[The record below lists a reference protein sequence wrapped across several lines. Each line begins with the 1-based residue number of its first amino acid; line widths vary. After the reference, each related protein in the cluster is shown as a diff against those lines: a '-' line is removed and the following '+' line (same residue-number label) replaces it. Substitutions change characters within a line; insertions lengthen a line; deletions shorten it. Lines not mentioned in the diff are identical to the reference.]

1 MEPDIAYVASLIGDK
16 ARSRMLTALM
26 SGKALTAT
34 ELALEGEITAQTA
47 SSHLSKL
54 VEGGLLSMR
63 KQGRHRYF
71 QLSDPAVAE
80 VIERMLTLSAT
91 RNLATVRTGP
101 NDPYLRQARIC
112 YDHLAGELGVRLFD
126 ALQQQRLLEIQ
137 GNDARL
143 TQAGEAF
150 FTGLGVDLCSLRQR
164 KRPLCRSCL
173 DWSERRN
180 HLAGTLGQW
189 ILDDALA
196 RQWFK
201 LRLDSR
207 VIEVNKVGARQFA
220 KRYGLADAEPSI
232 DCTTRYNPQALVQSK

>member
-26 SGKALTAT
+26 GGKALTAT

-47 SSHLSKL
+47 SSHLGKL

-91 RNLATVRTGP
+91 SSPAKVRTGP
-101 NDPYLRQARIC
+101 RDPHLRQARIC

-126 ALQQQRLLEIQ
+126 ALQQQGLLEIH
-137 GNDARL
+137 GDDARL
-143 TQAGEAF
+143 SQSGEIF
-150 FTGLGVDLCSLRQR
+150 FTGLGVNLSLLRQR
-164 KRPLCRSCL
+164 KRPMCKACL
-173 DWSERRN
+173 DWSERRS

-196 RQWFK
+196 QRWFV
-201 LRLDSR
+201 RRPDSR
-207 VIEVNKVGARQFA
+207 VIDVSDIGAKQFA
-220 KRYGLADAEPSI
+220 KRYGAS
-232 DCTTRYNPQALVQSK
+232 

>member
-26 SGKALTAT
+26 GGKALTAT

-47 SSHLSKL
+47 SSHLGKL

-71 QLSDPAVAE
+71 QLSDPAVAG
-80 VIERMLTLSAT
+80 VIERMLTLSVTSSPAK
-91 RNLATVRTGP
+91 VRTGP
-101 NDPYLRQARIC
+101 RDPHLRQARIC

-126 ALQQQRLLEIQ
+126 ALQQQGLLEIH
-137 GNDARL
+137 GDDARL
-143 TQAGEAF
+143 SQSGEIF
-150 FTGLGVDLCSLRQR
+150 FTGLGVNLSLLRQR
-164 KRPLCRSCL
+164 KRPMCKACL
-173 DWSERRN
+173 DWSERRS

-196 RQWFK
+196 QRWFV
-201 LRLDSR
+201 RRPDSR
-207 VIEVNKVGARQFA
+207 VIDVSDIGAKQFS
-220 KRYGLADAEPSI
+220 KRYGAS
-232 DCTTRYNPQALVQSK
+232 

>member
-26 SGKALTAT
+26 GGKALTAT

-47 SSHLSKL
+47 SSHLGKL

-80 VIERMLTLSAT
+80 VIERMLTLSVTSSPAK
-91 RNLATVRTGP
+91 VRTGP
-101 NDPYLRQARIC
+101 RDPHLRQARIC

-126 ALQQQRLLEIQ
+126 ALQQQGLLEIH
-137 GNDARL
+137 GDDARL
-143 TQAGEAF
+143 SQSGEIF
-150 FTGLGVDLCSLRQR
+150 FTGLGVDLSLLRQR
-164 KRPLCRSCL
+164 KRPMCKACL
-173 DWSERRN
+173 DWSERRS

-196 RQWFK
+196 QRWFV
-201 LRLDSR
+201 RRPDSR
-207 VIEVNKVGARQFA
+207 VIDVSDIGAKQFA
-220 KRYGLADAEPSI
+220 KRYGAS
-232 DCTTRYNPQALVQSK
+232 

>member
-26 SGKALTAT
+26 GGKALTAT

-47 SSHLSKL
+47 SSHLGKL

-91 RNLATVRTGP
+91 SSPTKVRTGP
-101 NDPYLRQARIC
+101 RDPHLRQARIC

-126 ALQQQRLLEIQ
+126 ALQQQGLLEIH
-137 GNDARL
+137 GDDARL
-143 TQAGEAF
+143 SQSGEIF
-150 FTGLGVDLCSLRQR
+150 FTGLGVNLSLLRQR
-164 KRPLCRSCL
+164 KRPMCKACL
-173 DWSERRN
+173 DWIERRS

-196 RQWFK
+196 QRWFV
-201 LRLDSR
+201 RRPDSR
-207 VIEVNKVGARQFA
+207 VIDVSDIGAKQFA
-220 KRYGLADAEPSI
+220 KRYGAS
-232 DCTTRYNPQALVQSK
+232 

>member
-26 SGKALTAT
+26 GGKALTAT

-47 SSHLSKL
+47 SSHLGKL

-80 VIERMLTLSAT
+80 VIERMLTLSVTSSPAK
-91 RNLATVRTGP
+91 VRTGP
-101 NDPYLRQARIC
+101 RDPHLRQARIC

-126 ALQQQRLLEIQ
+126 ALQQQGLLEIH
-137 GNDARL
+137 GDDARL
-143 TQAGEAF
+143 SQSGEIF
-150 FTGLGVDLCSLRQR
+150 FTGLGVNLSLLRQR
-164 KRPLCRSCL
+164 KRPMCKACL
-173 DWSERRN
+173 DWSERRS

-196 RQWFK
+196 QRWFV
-201 LRLDSR
+201 RRPDSR
-207 VIEVNKVGARQFA
+207 VIDVSDIGAKQFA
-220 KRYGLADAEPSI
+220 KRYGAS
-232 DCTTRYNPQALVQSK
+232 

>member
-26 SGKALTAT
+26 GGKALTAT

-47 SSHLSKL
+47 SSHLGKL

-80 VIERMLTLSAT
+80 VIERMLTLSVTSSPAK
-91 RNLATVRTGP
+91 VRTGP
-101 NDPYLRQARIC
+101 RDPHLRQARIC

-126 ALQQQRLLEIQ
+126 ALQQQGLLEIH
-137 GNDARL
+137 GDDARL
-143 TQAGEAF
+143 SQSGEIF
-150 FTGLGVDLCSLRQR
+150 FTGLGVNLSLLRQR
-164 KRPLCRSCL
+164 KRPMCKACL
-173 DWSERRN
+173 DWSERRS

-196 RQWFK
+196 QRWFV
-201 LRLDSR
+201 RRPDSR
-207 VIEVNKVGARQFA
+207 VIDVSDIGAKQFS
-220 KRYGLADAEPSI
+220 KRYGAS
-232 DCTTRYNPQALVQSK
+232 

>member
-1 MEPDIAYVASLIGDK
+1 MEPDIAYVASPIGDK

-26 SGKALTAT
+26 GGKALTAT

-47 SSHLSKL
+47 SSHLGKL

-80 VIERMLTLSAT
+80 VIERMLTLSVTSSPAK
-91 RNLATVRTGP
+91 VRTGP
-101 NDPYLRQARIC
+101 RDPHLRQARIC

-126 ALQQQRLLEIQ
+126 ALQQQGLLEIH

-143 TQAGEAF
+143 SQSGEIF
-150 FTGLGVDLCSLRQR
+150 FTGLGVNLSLLRQR
-164 KRPLCRSCL
+164 KRPMCKACL
-173 DWSERRN
+173 DWSERRS

-196 RQWFK
+196 QRWFV
-201 LRLDSR
+201 RRPDSR
-207 VIEVNKVGARQFA
+207 VIDVSDIGAKQFA
-220 KRYGLADAEPSI
+220 KRYGAS
-232 DCTTRYNPQALVQSK
+232 

>member
-16 ARSRMLTALM
+16 ARARMLTALM
-26 SGKALTAT
+26 GGKALTAT

-71 QLSDPAVAE
+71 QLTDPSVAE
-80 VIERMLTLSAT
+80 VIERMQILSTA
-91 RNLATVRTGP
+91 RNLAKVQTGP
-101 NDPYLRQARIC
+101 KDPYLRQARVC

-126 ALQQQRLLEIQ
+126 SLRQQELLETQ
-137 GNDARL
+137 GDDAKL
-143 TQAGEAF
+143 TLAGEAF
-150 FTGLGVDLCSLRQR
+150 FTGLGADLCLLRQH
-164 KRPLCRSCL
+164 KRPLCKACL
-173 DWSERRN
+173 DWSERRS

-196 RQWFK
+196 RHWF
-201 LRLDSR
+201 RRSLDSR
-207 VIEVNKVGARQFA
+207 VIEVNEVGARQFA
-220 KRYGLADAEPSI
+220 KRYGMG
-232 DCTTRYNPQALVQSK
+232 

>member
-26 SGKALTAT
+26 GGKALTAT

-47 SSHLSKL
+47 SSHLGKL

-80 VIERMLTLSAT
+80 VIERMLTLSVTSSPAK
-91 RNLATVRTGP
+91 VRTGP
-101 NDPYLRQARIC
+101 RDPHLRQARIC

-126 ALQQQRLLEIQ
+126 ALQQQGLLEIH
-137 GNDARL
+137 GDDARL
-143 TQAGEAF
+143 SQSGEIF
-150 FTGLGVDLCSLRQR
+150 FTGLGVNLSLLRQR
-164 KRPLCRSCL
+164 QRPMCKACL
-173 DWSERRN
+173 DWSEHRS

-196 RQWFK
+196 QRWFV
-201 LRLDSR
+201 RRPDSR
-207 VIEVNKVGARQFA
+207 VIDVSDIGAKQFA
-220 KRYGLADAEPSI
+220 KRYGAS
-232 DCTTRYNPQALVQSK
+232 

>member
-26 SGKALTAT
+26 GGKALTAT

-47 SSHLSKL
+47 SSHLGKL
-54 VEGGLLSMR
+54 VEGGLLTMR

-80 VIERMLTLSAT
+80 VIERMLTLSVT
-91 RNLATVRTGP
+91 RLPAKVRTGP
-101 NDPYLRQARIC
+101 RDPHLRQARVC

-126 ALQQQRLLEIQ
+126 ALQQQEFLEIQ
-137 GNDARL
+137 GDDARL
-143 TQAGEAF
+143 TQLGETF
-150 FTGLGVDLCSLRQR
+150 FTGLGIDFCLLRQGR
-164 KRPLCRSCL
+164 RPMCKACL
-173 DWSERRN
+173 DWSERRS

-196 RQWFK
+196 QRWF
-201 LRLDSR
+201 RHRPDSR
-207 VIEVNKVGARQFA
+207 VIEVNEVGARLFA
-220 KRYGLADAEPSI
+220 KRYGI
-232 DCTTRYNPQALVQSK
+232 T

>member
-26 SGKALTAT
+26 GGKALTAT

-47 SSHLSKL
+47 SSHLGKL

-80 VIERMLTLSAT
+80 VIERMLTLSVTSSPAK
-91 RNLATVRTGP
+91 VRTGP
-101 NDPYLRQARIC
+101 RDPHLRQARIC

-126 ALQQQRLLEIQ
+126 ALQQQGLLEIH

-143 TQAGEAF
+143 SQSGEIF
-150 FTGLGVDLCSLRQR
+150 FTGLGVNLSLLRQR
-164 KRPLCRSCL
+164 KRPMCKACL
-173 DWSERRN
+173 DWSERRS

-196 RQWFK
+196 QRWFV
-201 LRLDSR
+201 RRPDSR
-207 VIEVNKVGARQFA
+207 VIDVSDIGAKQFA
-220 KRYGLADAEPSI
+220 KRYGAS
-232 DCTTRYNPQALVQSK
+232 

>member
-26 SGKALTAT
+26 GGKALTAT

-54 VEGGLLSMR
+54 VEGGLLHMR

-71 QLSDPAVAE
+71 QLTDPEVAE
-80 VIERMLTLSAT
+80 VIERMLTLSVT
-91 RNLATVRTGP
+91 RIQTKVRTGP
-101 NDPYLRQARIC
+101 QDPHLRQARVC
-112 YDHLAGELGVRLFD
+112 YDHLAGALGVQLFD
-126 ALQQQRLLEIQ
+126 ALQQQELLEIQ
-137 GNDARL
+137 GSDVRL
-143 TQAGEAF
+143 THAGEEF
-150 FTGLGVDLCSLRQR
+150 FTDLGVDLGLLRQR
-164 KRPLCRSCL
+164 KRPMCKACL

-196 RQWFK
+196 RQW
-201 LRLDSR
+201 LQRHLDSR
-207 VIEVNKVGARQFA
+207 VIEVSEAGARQFA
-220 KRYGLADAEPSI
+220 KRYGIS
-232 DCTTRYNPQALVQSK
+232 